1 MPWGVAAAVAG
12 SVVSSALA
20 PDSSGGGT
28 GSNANLYVPS
38 GLRATDQDWQRLN
51 TGQMGLYNQGNPYAG
66 GYQDAANTAGRTYN
80 ALGHSADA
88 FAGAL
93 GQQAQQAYGA
103 QNYLQGAGQ
112 DIYNLARDPQNALYN
127 RTQQQLGDQINV
139 GQAQRG
145 LGGSAVGGSEY
156 NQGMSNFNIDWQNNQ
171 LQRATQGASAL
182 GNLYNQAGS
191 YGQLGNADLAQGLA
205 TGAQGAG
212 YYNMAGQLPYQTA
225 QGITNN
231 QLGQAQGIQS
241 QQIPY
246 MNYGQGAVGNA
257 YNAASQNAGATGALV
272 GQGISALGNSSFGQN
287 LFGGGS
293 YSPYGTADNSQ
304 SATGGSFNLSPQFSG
319 YTGSY

>member
-112 DIYNLARDPQNALYN
+112 DIYTLARDRKMRSTTAP
-127 RTQQQLGDQINV
+127 
-139 GQAQRG
+139 
-145 LGGSAVGGSEY
+145 
-156 NQGMSNFNIDWQNNQ
+156 SNSW
-171 LQRATQGASAL
+171 ATR
-182 GNLYNQAGS
+182 
-191 YGQLGNADLAQGLA
+191 
-205 TGAQGAG
+205 
-212 YYNMAGQLPYQTA
+212 
-225 QGITNN
+225 
-231 QLGQAQGIQS
+231 
-241 QQIPY
+241 
-246 MNYGQGAVGNA
+246 
-257 YNAASQNAGATGALV
+257 
-272 GQGISALGNSSFGQN
+272 
-287 LFGGGS
+287 
-293 YSPYGTADNSQ
+293 
-304 SATGGSFNLSPQFSG
+304 
-319 YTGSY
+319 